1 MNTDNKIR
9 GNGDIWFDLFA
20 GQFRQREG
28 QCASVKVAD
37 GVLDGQA
44 AASSQSFPTRRTII
58 PAPSRA
64 KSGFWKAGHLARW

>member
-28 QCASVKVAD
+28 QCASD
-37 GVLDGQA
+37 NFENG
-44 AASSQSFPTRRTII
+44 T
-58 PAPSRA
+58 
-64 KSGFWKAGHLARW
+64 